1 MEFLAAFSLRE
12 SFLLRVIVALA
23 VFLIAKSIFEYNVM
37 LLVESMRERFHE
49 LENKS
54 FYTLFHDIFVAK
66 LDHWKYWCILLGY
79 VSLTGVGPGE
89 GMAYTFPMALYNL
102 IYEINE
108 PEFYWFFVLYLT
120 FPLLIVTAFRIHSW
134 LPALKNL
141 AVSLVLSHHIK
152 AIGQGMLIGQGF
164 ELLARLIGMGNPTS
178 GDLLYFAFHI
188 LVNMGQ
194 ILLIAY
200 CGIHFVVGF
209 LLSFISTEEQQKI
222 LIAMR
227 EKRERSQKESSSG
240 GGGGDGGGIP
250 SSAPPSKYPNFLHAG
265 NGDTYRL
272 EYDSGDHATYICDKT
287 GHRQTVRPEDLDT

>member
-1 MEFLAAFSLRE
+1 M
-12 SFLLRVIVALA
+12 
-23 VFLIAKSIFEYNVM
+23 
-37 LLVESMRERFHE
+37 
-49 LENKS
+49 
-54 FYTLFHDIFVAK
+54 
-66 LDHWKYWCILLGY
+66 
-79 VSLTGVGPGE
+79 
-89 GMAYTFPMALYNL
+89 
-102 IYEINE
+102 
-108 PEFYWFFVLYLT
+108 
-120 FPLLIVTAFRIHSW
+120 
-134 LPALKNL
+134 
-141 AVSLVLSHHIK
+141 
-152 AIGQGMLIGQGF
+152 GMLIGQGF

-240 GGGGDGGGIP
+240 GGDDGGGIP
-250 SSAPPSKYPNFLHAG
+250 SSAPRSKFPTYLQAA

-272 EYDSGDHATYICDKT
+272 EYDSGDHATYVCDKT
-287 GHRQTVRPEDLDT
+287 GDRQTVWADSLDT